1 MLSQKPEAQCVHVC
15 VCVRKSAAEVS
26 RVKNKIKKKK
36 KKDDY
41 STALTRIFVHKQ
53 QGHAT
58 GKMYKRRKMADP
70 TLTEL

>member
-1 MLSQKPEAQCVHVC
+1 MC
-15 VCVRKSAAEVS
+15 VCVYVNQLQKLVEL
-26 RVKNKIKKKK
+26 KIKLRKK

-58 GKMYKRRKMADP
+58 GKMYKRRKMVDP